1 MAQAYP
7 IPTTIEKWIKQGK
20 GQGMGKHYV
29 PWFTAR
35 QVPSQGRTHTAKGIK
50 SGREHLLLS
59 DLEWYYFY
67 LLEWSDVIEGYREQ
81 YPLLPIEET
90 IKIADDLGIDHPIDP
105 RKRELKVMTTDF
117 VIDQGEKPIE
127 AVNIKPAN
135 KLTVREVEKMEIERQ
150 YWKARNVGWSLV
162 TDKDIP
168 VSYATNVQYVHK
180 TYDLTPYRITNQYVL
195 KARALMEQS
204 ILDKVCKLTDITNQV
219 DDMLGLTPGNSLVIV
234 RHLIM
239 TKQWKVNMKT
249 RIDPNRP
256 LEILKINS
264 NVSSQQG
271 GIRRA

>member
-90 IKIADDLGIDHPIDP
+90 IQIAEDLGVDHPIDP
-105 RKRELKVMTTDF
+105 QKRELKVMTTDF
-117 VIDQGEKPIE
+117 VIDQDDNPVDV
-127 AVNIKPAN
+127 VNIKPAN
-135 KLTVREVEKMEIERQ
+135 KITLREVEKMEIERQ
-150 YWKARNVGWSLV
+150 YWEARNVGWSLV
-162 TDKDIP
+162 TNKDIP
-168 VSYATNVQYVHK
+168 VPYAMNIQYVHK
-180 TYDLTPYRITNQYVL
+180 AYNLAPYHITDQHVM
-195 KARALMEQS
+195 KARALMEQRITDLS
-204 ILDKVCKLTDITNQV
+204 YKLTDITDQV
-219 DDMLGLTPGNSLVIV
+219 DDALGLKPGNSLVIV

-239 TKQWKVNMKT
+239 TRQWRVNMKT

-256 LEILKINS
+256 LEILDFNYDI
-264 NVSSQQG
+264 SSQQG
-271 GIRRA
+271 GIRHA